1 MRNEYG
7 FDVIAL
13 TQGPKH
19 HFFGYYDI
27 QTWDSTG
34 KYVLAL
40 ESDFDDRFPTAR
52 DTAVVGMV
60 EWETRE
66 FHPLTQTHAWN
77 LQQGCMLHWLPTE
90 PDRKIIYNDRDG
102 DHFVAIVM
110 DIFTGEKRVLSR
122 PVAGLTNDGR
132 KAFSLNYARM
142 RQCRRVV
149 GYAGVDDPNIDVPH
163 PDDDGLFLLDLETG
177 ESELLVSFAQA
188 FELNPIADLRD
199 RSMWFNHTT
208 VNTDDTRVSWHACY
222 NPAAGPRQ
230 GTRTSAF
237 FVANLDGSE
246 LACLTPYYHVSHHD
260 WLDPERLLVWTD
272 LVGEGEHFYLFNVV
286 TRESEVIAP
295 EAITHDGHC
304 CFARDGAWL
313 LVDTYPDEQRLQTL
327 QIWDRQRQRLA
338 VLGRFYAPPYARGDV
353 RCDLHPRWD
362 RHQRWIAFDSV
373 HEGSRQVYAVDASP
387 AR

>member
-1 MRNEYG
+1 M
-7 FDVIAL
+7 
-13 TQGPKH
+13 
-19 HFFGYYDI
+19 
-27 QTWDSTG
+27 
-34 KYVLAL
+34 
-40 ESDFDDRFPTAR
+40 
-52 DTAVVGMV
+52 
-60 EWETRE
+60 
-66 FHPLTQTHAWN
+66 
-77 LQQGCMLHWLPTE
+77 
-90 PDRKIIYNDRDG
+90 
-102 DHFVAIVM
+102 
-110 DIFTGEKRVLSR
+110 
-122 PVAGLTNDGR
+122 
-132 KAFSLNYARM
+132 
-142 RQCRRVV
+142 
-149 GYAGVDDPNIDVPH
+149 DDPNIDVPH

-177 ESELLVSFAQA
+177 ASELLVSFAQA

-295 EAITHDGHC
+295 EAITLDGHC
-304 CFARDGAWL
+304 SFARDGAWL

-327 QIWDRQRQRLA
+327 QLWDRRQRRLT

-362 RHQRWIAFDSV
+362 RQQRWIAFDSV
-373 HEGSRQVYAVDASP
+373 HEGSRQVYALDASP
-387 AR
+387 VG